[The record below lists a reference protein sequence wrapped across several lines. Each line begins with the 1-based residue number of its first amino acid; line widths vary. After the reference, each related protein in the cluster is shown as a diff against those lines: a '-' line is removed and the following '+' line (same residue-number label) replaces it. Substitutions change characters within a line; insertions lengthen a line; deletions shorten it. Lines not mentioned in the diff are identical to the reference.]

1 MDNNKTPKY
10 KIGEIVEANWA
21 GGHVT
26 TQVITGIKN
35 TKHGFW
41 YTWEDAKNDFGNGLH
56 EKYLNKNI
64 RLISKNL

>member
-26 TQVITGIKN
+26 THVIMGIKN
-35 TKHGFW
+35 TEHGFW
-41 YTWEDAKNDFGNGLH
+41 YTWKDENNGFGNGLH
-56 EKYLNKNI
+56 EKHLNRINNRTKQ
-64 RLISKNL
+64 